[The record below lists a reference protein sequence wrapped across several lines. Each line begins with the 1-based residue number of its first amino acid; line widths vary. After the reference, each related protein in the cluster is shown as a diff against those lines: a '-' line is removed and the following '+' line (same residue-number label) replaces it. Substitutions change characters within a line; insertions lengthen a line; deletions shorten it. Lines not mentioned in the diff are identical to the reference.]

1 MPSISAVAGAEKRGV
16 PGLFIGALI
25 ALAVL
30 PLVEGIC
37 PSLPGAQV
45 VARPSDLPTGGGLL
59 FGLTLGAFLGLLGAS
74 ILGWFRGRWARVATT
89 VSSGVG
95 VGSILSMPFG
105 FSRMKGSGTVPGP
118 AFYVALI
125 LGGVGF
131 VINLVRTIQARHRP
145 GDTGP
150 PGGPDA
156 HGPPPD
162 TPG

>member
-1 MPSISAVAGAEKRGV
+1 VTGAEKRGV

-37 PSLPGAQV
+37 PSLTGAEV
-45 VARPSDLPTGGGLL
+45 VRRSSDLPTGGGLL
-59 FGLTLGAFLGLLGAS
+59 TGLTFGAFFGLLGAS

-89 VSSGVG
+89 VSAGVG
-95 VGSILSMPFG
+95 VGSILSMPLG
-105 FSRMKGSGTVPGP
+105 FARMKGSGTVPGP
-118 AFYVALI
+118 AFYLSLV

-131 VINLVRTIQARHRP
+131 VVNLVRAINARHRP
-145 GDTGP
+145 GGATP

-156 HGPPPD
+156 HVQPPEASA
-162 TPG
+162 